1 MEILYVQS
9 AFKVFRI
16 TLQIM
21 ITTYIVGI
29 VFYIFADLVLEN
41 KLSKIEEGDDRPD
54 TFIETF
60 DLEEHNSPECLL
72 TIFYFMFT
80 TLSTVGLG
88 DLHPRANS
96 ERLFVCAILFLG
108 VMIFSYFMG
117 NFVDIIKD
125 IQSLDVNFDDGD
137 QLSKFF
143 GLLKYLNGSID
154 INQKLK
160 NEIEEFFD
168 YSW

>member
-1 MEILYVQS
+1 MAQYQETDQDEGYEDKIKLMEILYVQS

-60 DLEEHNSPECLL
+60 DLE
-72 TIFYFMFT
+72 
-80 TLSTVGLG
+80 
-88 DLHPRANS
+88 
-96 ERLFVCAILFLG
+96 
-108 VMIFSYFMG
+108 
-117 NFVDIIKD
+117 
-125 IQSLDVNFDDGD
+125 
-137 QLSKFF
+137 
-143 GLLKYLNGSID
+143 
-154 INQKLK
+154 
-160 NEIEEFFD
+160 
-168 YSW
+168 